1 MIKSASIFLAVVLLM
16 SLPAV
21 AAEGKRIVPL
31 NPGFETEGS
40 PGLPQGWKASGPASV
55 DTTVFH
61 GGRASLRL
69 HHAEPAS
76 SSVFSEPLPL
86 QVGRFYRLR
95 AWLRTVD
102 AFTNPADR
110 YPTPVAACLTME
122 SFPFTNHSP
131 AAGASS
137 EWREVT
143 VTFVATRASDRI
155 GLHLG
160 YNGKAGGTAWFDD
173 VELEEIADITAVVPA
188 ETIQRFGKAFRFSD
202 RGWTFLHIEGKPYSR
217 GYQHGYLMAAEIAA
231 YMEKLA
237 VLQNSANPTQGWSQL
252 RLLTDALLLRQYE
265 EEYLLEMRGM
275 ADGMNARKTAMKH
288 KSGPIEL
295 LDIVAINSAIDL
307 GQMDSALARTA
318 MPLSGRD
325 FPPAGEEQIPDRLH
339 KCSGLL
345 ANRSATT
352 NGDLVFFQMFMWNG
366 YTGVSFNLICDMV
379 PESGRRLVYET
390 FPGGIHSGT
399 DFYLNDAGIMIGET
413 TVQQTPFDITGIPQS
428 DRIRKA
434 AQYATSVDDVVR
446 ILDSRN
452 NGLYTN
458 DWLIA
463 DARRN
468 EIAVMLQGTKKYK
481 LWRGRNREFPGDTTD
496 FYWCVNNAK
505 DPEVRKEYIPDAQNS
520 PMDINFSPSNR
531 DIVMFDF
538 YQQNRGKIDLA
549 AAIGLMASSPVN
561 RPHACDGKVTT
572 GEMAREMVFMAHYGK
587 TTLREKI
594 PGETPRMPL
603 LPDAVPHLTLGYT
616 TFSPK
621 VLSAMIQAL
630 PVPRGDAAQ
639 SVGSA
644 VPAEENQAKP
654 AAPQG
659 DAARS
664 VGTAADI
671 SAVSD
676 LYAFPASKL
685 WSNTVYPASARE
697 NWLVSASAA
706 YHGLLRRLPADGAE
720 AAVAMRD
727 SLAEMNDRLLFL
739 VGQEGNLAAV
749 QGERDYGRYGTYQ
762 IPRIRGTFLLHQLH
776 LAMGSQAFSAF
787 MKELHARFQNRPISN
802 LQFKEL
808 LRKASPDQALA
819 DAAEQWLTRI
829 DLPSPA
835 LSASSRQDNGQWQVT
850 LEVVQPQAPHF
861 RFWTTVRLETKKKS
875 FWKSIEVKAG
885 RQSFEFAL
893 TDKPVRLVFNA
904 GNDIPAANDRF
915 FTFSH
920 FNDRFASTRV
930 VYGTCREIEAFH
942 SLGLRFCTVLADAF
956 SEILPALHKDSEL
969 SRALQADSDLIVLG
983 GSEDNLLSRELG
995 EKLGLELGKNWFSWN
1010 GRVYG
1015 QENDG
1020 LLVVYPNPDNPRR
1033 MVTLIVANSA
1043 LQLYQMTKS
1052 YQILPSWAL
1061 FRGDTVVERGY
1072 HHPAAFS
1079 IDLN

>member
-1 MIKSASIFLAVVLLM
+1 MIKSANIFLVVVLFL
-16 SLPAV
+16 SLSVV
-21 AAEGKRIVPL
+21 AAEERRIIPL
-31 NPGFETEGS
+31 NPGFETNGN
-40 PGLPQGWKASGPASV
+40 PGLPAGWKVVGPAERASA

-61 GGRASLRL
+61 GGHASLRL
-69 HHAEPAS
+69 RHAEPAS
-76 SSVFSEPLPL
+76 SSVFSEPVKL

-110 YPTPVAACLTME
+110 YPTPVAACLAME

-143 VTFVATRASDRI
+143 VIFVATRAIDRI
-155 GLHLG
+155 GLHFG
-160 YNGKAGGTAWFDD
+160 YNGKASGTAWFDD
-173 VELEEIADITAVVPA
+173 VQLEEITDIGAVVPA
-188 ETIQRFGKAFRFSD
+188 ETIQRYGKAFRFSD

-217 GYQHGYLMAAEIAA
+217 GYQHGYLMANEIAT

-237 VLQNSANPTQGWSQL
+237 VLQNSANPAQGWSQL

-275 ADGMNARKTAMKH
+275 ADGMNARKTVMKH

-307 GQMDSALARTA
+307 GQMESALARTA
-318 MPLSGRD
+318 TPLSGRD

-345 ANRSATT
+345 ANRSATA

-366 YTGVSFNLICDMV
+366 YTGVSFNVMCDMV

-413 TVQQTPFDITGIPQS
+413 TTQQTPFDGSGIPQS

-446 ILDSRN
+446 ILTTRN

-481 LWRGRNREFPGDTTD
+481 LWRGRDREFPGDTTD

-520 PMDINFSPSNR
+520 PFDLNFSPSNR

-538 YQQNRGKIDLA
+538 YRQNRGKIDLA
-549 AAIGLMASSPVN
+549 AAIGLMASSPIN
-561 RPHACDGKVTT
+561 RPHACDGKITT

-616 TFSPK
+616 TFSPR
-621 VLSAMIQAL
+621 VLSAMIQTL
-630 PVPRGDAAQ
+630 PAAQ
-639 SVGSA
+639 G
-644 VPAEENQAKP
+644 
-654 AAPQG
+654 
-659 DAARS
+659 
-664 VGTAADI
+664 VGTAAPVATKLVADV
-671 SAVSD
+671 SALAD
-676 LYAFPASKL
+676 LYAFAADKL
-685 WSNTVYPASARE
+685 WSNTVYPASAQE
-697 NWLVSASAA
+697 NWFVSASAA

-720 AAVAMRD
+720 AAAFMRD
-727 SLAEMNDRLLFL
+727 SLTEMNDRLLFL
-739 VGQEGNLAAV
+739 IGQEGNLTAV
-749 QGERDYGRYGTYQ
+749 QAERNYGRYGSYQ

-787 MKELHARFQNRPISN
+787 MKDLHARFRNRPMSN
-802 LQFKEL
+802 MQFKEIL
-808 LRKASPDQALA
+808 SKAALDQALV
-819 DAAEQWLTRI
+819 DAAEQWLTRP
-829 DLPSPA
+829 DLPAPA
-835 LSASSRQDNGQWQVT
+835 LSASSKQDNGQWKVT
-850 LEVVQPQAPHF
+850 LEVVQPQAPYF
-861 RFWTTVRLETKKKS
+861 CFWTTVRLETEKKS
-875 FWKSIEVKAG
+875 FWKPIEVKAG
-885 RQSFEFAL
+885 RQSFEFVLA
-893 TDKPVRLVFNA
+893 DKPVRLIFNA
-904 GNDIPAANDRF
+904 GNDIPTANDRF

-956 SEILPALHKDSEL
+956 SETLPPLHKDSEVTQTM
-969 SRALQADSDLIVLG
+969 RTDSDLIVLG
-983 GSEDNLLSRELG
+983 GSEDNLLTRELG
-995 EKLGLELGKNWFSWN
+995 EKLGLKLGKNWFSWN
-1010 GRVYG
+1010 GQVFG

-1020 LLVVYPNPDNPRR
+1020 LLAVYPNPDNPRR
-1033 MVTLIVANSA
+1033 MLTLIIANSA
-1043 LQLYQMTKS
+1043 LQLYQMTKA

-1061 FRGDTVVERGY
+1061 FRGENVVERGY
-1072 HHPAAFS
+1072 HYPAVFS